1 MSMPGMSLTGYRAL
15 VTGAAGGIGSA
26 IARDLDALGAAV
38 LIVDVNLERAK
49 EVADSLGSGE
59 ALGVELTDPDSIRR
73 LVESALAGGHVD
85 VLVNCAGW
93 DRVERFVDST
103 PDMWDRLIALNLRA
117 PIQLTHSLL
126 PGMLERSW
134 GRIVNISSDAA
145 RVGSSGESVYSACKA
160 GILGFT
166 KTVARETARQGVTV
180 NAVCP
185 GPTDTPFLREVEE
198 RSPNLMQALRK
209 SIPIGRLGRP
219 EDVAGVVAFL
229 CSPRAEFIT
238 GQTLS
243 VSGGLTMV

>member
-1 MSMPGMSLTGYRAL
+1 MSGMSLVGYRAL

-38 LIVDVNLERAK
+38 LVADVNLERAK
-49 EVADSLGSGE
+49 EVAESLGN
-59 ALGVELTDPDSIRR
+59 AAAFAVELTDQDSIRS
-73 LVESALAGGHVD
+73 LAQWALSDGHVD

-93 DRVERFVDST
+93 DRIGRFVDSS
-103 PDMWDRLIALNLRA
+103 PELWDRLIALNLRA
-117 PIQLTHSLL
+117 PIQLTHALL
-126 PGMLERSW
+126 PGMMERAW
-134 GRIVNISSDAA
+134 GRIVNISSDAG

-166 KTVARETARQGVTV
+166 KTVARETARKGVTV

-198 RSPNLMQALRK
+198 GAPHLMEALKK

-219 EDVAGVVAFL
+219 EDVSGAVAFL

-243 VSGGLTMV
+243 VSGGLTML